1 MQAEVDYKA
10 EALDRIDAMAEKL
23 GVVSAHLWEVLV
35 AAAYGEALAH
45 LLLTL
50 AGLSMGVWMIRKAV
64 AIDSWFLW
72 EGDAPGPSLGLIAAG
87 GLLTLM
93 SLIVAANRVPECAA
107 ILFSPEY
114 GAWLKV
120 LEVLK

>member
-10 EALDRIDAMAEKL
+10 EALSRIDALAEKM
-23 GVVSAHLWEVLV
+23 GVLSEHLWGVLA
-35 AAAYGEALAH
+35 AAAYGEAVAH

-50 AGLSMGVWMIRKAV
+50 AGLSTGVWMIRKAV
-64 AIDSWFLW
+64 AIDSWFAL
-72 EGDAPGPSLGLIAAG
+72 EGEFPGPSLGLIATG
-87 GLLTLM
+87 GLLTLL
-93 SLIVAANRVPECAA
+93 SLLVAADRVPQCAA
-107 ILFSPEY
+107 VLFSPEY